1 MQQIVKYQQNSKGLY
16 DVVITNVEIPE
27 QAIDLLNLGKPI
39 NVDCSVI
46 DPNSITGKQRRLIF
60 ALCNDIE
67 AHTGQPRDYMRQM
80 FQDYVKFLYG
90 YEQRISLADCTR
102 TIAKQIIDVMFEW
115 IFTNGIP
122 LNYKTSEMM
131 KEDKNY
137 LYWATITRH
146 CVICGQPNSDLA
158 HLEAVGRG
166 MNRNKMNHY
175 DKHVLALCRKHHTTQ
190 HQMGIKS
197 FNEYYQL
204 QNSWI
209 KVDDKLNV
217 MLKGEKPNAISN
229 DKT

>member
-122 LNYKTSEMM
+122 LNYKTSDLL
-131 KEDKNY
+131 KNDKAF
-137 LYWATITRH
+137 LYWSTVNRN
-146 CVICGQPNSDLA
+146 CVICGKPHSDLA
-158 HLEAVGRG
+158 HRFAVGRG
-166 MNRNKMNHY
+166 RNRTKINHFGNQ
-175 DKHVLALCRKHHTTQ
+175 VLALCRSHHNEQ
-190 HQMGIKS
+190 HQIGMDT
-197 FNEYYQL
+197 FNNKYHL
-204 QNSWI
+204 TDSW
-209 KVDDKLNV
+209 VDVDERLNK
-217 MLKGEKPNAISN
+217 MLKGVR
-229 DKT
+229 DD

>member
-1 MQQIVKYQQNSKGLY
+1 MPIIKNYITQDDGTTT
-16 DVVITNVEIPE
+16 VVIEGVELDNKTSLLLDNGFDVEVDVIPVDPFRITN
-27 QAIDLLNLGKPI
+27 
-39 NVDCSVI
+39 
-46 DPNSITGKQRRLIF
+46 KQRRLIF

-190 HQMGIKS
+190 HQMGIES
-197 FNEYYQL
+197 FNNYYQL

-209 KVDDKLNV
+209 KVDERLNR
-217 MLKGEKPNAISN
+217 MLKGERMYEK
-229 DKT
+229 K

>member
-1 MQQIVKYQQNSKGLY
+1 MPKIKNYITQDDGTTT
-16 DVVITNVEIPE
+16 VVIEGVELDNKTSLLLDNGFDVEVDVIPVDPFRITN
-27 QAIDLLNLGKPI
+27 
-39 NVDCSVI
+39 
-46 DPNSITGKQRRLIF
+46 KQRRLIF

-146 CVICGQPNSDLA
+146 CIICGQPNSDLA

-190 HQMGIKS
+190 HQMGIES

-209 KVDDKLNV
+209 KVDDKLNG
-217 MLKGEKPNAISN
+217 MLKGEKTNAISN
-229 DKT
+229 VEF

>member
-1 MQQIVKYQQNSKGLY
+1 MSKIISYQQNY
-16 DVVITNVEIPE
+16 DGTFSVVIDGVDLGNKDTLLLDNN
-27 QAIDLLNLGKPI
+27 ID
-39 NVDCSVI
+39 VDVDVKVI

-146 CVICGQPNSDLA
+146 CVICGKPNSDLA

-175 DKHVLALCRKHHTTQ
+175 DKHVLALCRKHHTMQ
-190 HQMGIKS
+190 HQMGIDS
-197 FNEYYQL
+197 FNNYYQL
-204 QNSWI
+204 KNSWI
-209 KVDDKLNV
+209 KVDSKLNA
-217 MLKGEKPNAISN
+217 MLKGVKE
-229 DKT
+229 

>member
-1 MQQIVKYQQNSKGLY
+1 MQQIIKYQQNSKGLY

-27 QAIDLLNLGKPI
+27 QAIDLLNLGRPI
-39 NVDCSVI
+39 DVDCSVI

-102 TIAKQIIDVMFEW
+102 TIAKQIINVMFEW

-137 LYWATITRH
+137 LYWATVTRH
-146 CVICGQPNSDLA
+146 CVICGKHGELA
-158 HLEAVGRG
+158 HHKAIGRG
-166 MNRNKMNHY
+166 ANRRKMDHY
-175 DKHVLALCRKHHTTQ
+175 GYEVLCLCREHHQSQ
-190 HQMGIKS
+190 HDMGVETFDKLYHL
-197 FNEYYQL
+197 E
-204 QNSWI
+204 NSWI
-209 KVDDKLNV
+209 PVDERLNR
-217 MLKGEKPNAISN
+217 MLKGEKINAISN
-229 DKT
+229 DKN